1 MKNVKAMTTKELVEF
16 ILNHKEDTI
25 EFAMTN
31 GLYPDSP
38 QSIDDCCDWW
48 FSKIINH
55 PEYSSYNIFMDF
67 CGGGYGT
74 NIPYNEPL
82 NSNMKEDVMNRMQ
95 EFLATQ
101 GADTNDEEEFI
112 VYVDISPYVKTEC
125 VETCPHCGEEV
136 EINWCT
142 KENGYE
148 VYCPY
153 CGKKI
158 MLCDECMHANDNVTQ
173 KCDWCKETGCFRNKK

>member
-1 MKNVKAMTTKELVEF
+1 MKNVKVMTAKELVEF

-67 CGGGYGT
+67 CGGGYGI

-82 NSNMKEDVMNRMQ
+82 DSNTKEDVMNRMQ

-112 VYVDISPYVKTEC
+112 VYVDISPYIKIEC

-136 EINWCT
+136 EINWCA

-158 MLCDECMHANDNVTQ
+158 MLCDECMHSNDNIEQ